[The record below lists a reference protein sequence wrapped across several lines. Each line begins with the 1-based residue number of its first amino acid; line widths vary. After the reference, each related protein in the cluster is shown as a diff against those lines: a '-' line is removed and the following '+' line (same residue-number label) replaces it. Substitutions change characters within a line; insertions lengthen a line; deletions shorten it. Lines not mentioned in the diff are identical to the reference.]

1 MRNRSGL
8 HYKIFYVFIYILLA
22 LVSVSTIIPL
32 VLTAIVSVT
41 DEQSIIMN
49 GYSFFPEKFS
59 TLAFRMALEGDWVF
73 DAYKVTIFI
82 TVVGT
87 FLCVLLS
94 SALGYALSVNKV
106 RYRNKIAMFL
116 FIPMVFNAGLMPW
129 YLWVTRVL
137 HLKNSLFALIL
148 PMLINPFWI
157 FLLRNYF
164 KTIPDSLAES
174 AEIDGAGP
182 VYTFLRII
190 LPLSKPILATVV
202 LFSSL
207 SYWNNYTLSLWL
219 IDKQELYPLQYL
231 LYKLQ
236 SYIIWL
242 AQNAGSISEGS
253 EIVPSESTQMA
264 TFLIALG
271 PIILVYP
278 FIQKY
283 FVKGIMV
290 GAVKG

>member
-1 MRNRSGL
+1 MQNRRGL
-8 HYKIFYVFIYILLA
+8 YYKIFYIFIYILLA
-22 LVSVSTIIPL
+22 LVSVSTIVPL

-41 DEQSIIMN
+41 DEQSIILN

-59 TLAFRMALEGDWVF
+59 SLAFRMALEGDWIF

-94 SALGYALSVNKV
+94 SALGYVLSVNKV

-137 HLKNSLFALIL
+137 HLKNSLLALIL
-148 PMLINPFWI
+148 PALINPFWI

-219 IDKQELYPLQYL
+219 IDKQELYPLQYM

-242 AQNAGSISEGS
+242 AQNAGTISEGS

-290 GAVKG
+290 GAIKG

>member
-1 MRNRSGL
+1 MRNQTDLFYRVS
-8 HYKIFYVFIYILLA
+8 YVFINIILA
-22 LVSVSTIIPL
+22 AISIITIIPL
-32 VLTAIVSVT
+32 VLTVIVSLS

-49 GYSFFPEKFS
+49 GFSFFPSKFS
-59 TLAFRMALEGDWVF
+59 TLAFRTALEGSWIFSAYRVTVF
-73 DAYKVTIFI
+73 V

-94 SALGYALSVNKV
+94 SALGYVIAQNKV
-106 RYRNKIAMFL
+106 KYRNRIAMFL

-129 YLWVTRVL
+129 YMWVTRGL
-137 HLKNSLFALIL
+137 HLKNSLLALIL
-148 PMLINPFWI
+148 PMLVNPFWI

-164 KTIPDSLAES
+164 KTIPASLSES

-182 VYTFLRII
+182 VYTFTTII
-190 LPLSKPILATVV
+190 LPLSKPILATIV

-219 IDKQELYPLQYL
+219 IDRQELYPLQYM

-242 AQNAGSISEGS
+242 TQNAGSVSEGN
-253 EIVPSESTQMA
+253 EIIPSESTQMA

-271 PIILVYP
+271 PIVLVYP

-283 FVKGIMV
+283 FVKGIMI